1 MAERI
6 DSITPS
12 RGRAP
17 IYPWGEWLDGS
28 AWRIERGVDFE
39 VPTDSMAA
47 MVRMRASKAGL
58 TATARV
64 VGDAV
69 EFQVLSEEKAA

>member
-6 DSITPS
+6 DNLTPL

-17 IYPWGEWLDGS
+17 IYPWATWLDGS

-39 VPTDSMAA
+39 VPADSMAA
-47 MVRMRASKAGL
+47 MVRMRAKDLGL
-58 TATARV
+58 SATARV
-64 VGDAV
+64 LGEIV
-69 EFQVLSEEKAA
+69 EFQVLSEEAA